1 MFNSSNMKL
10 LLTSAVGLLAFTAID
25 AGFSKAN
32 AANFFFV
39 PVAPSE
45 NANLDLNAD
54 PIFDIETDTNGNR
67 IVGGGQPVSFNIFAD
82 ITGFTAQGA
91 DEIAL
96 TWTTSID
103 PTELSFVSATAN
115 TRVSLT
121 GQANQLVQTM
131 SYLTV
136 ADGLGLRP
144 HDGVN
149 DFGITLT
156 GVDLYNGGVRVGSI
170 AVTAFDAPSVNNL
183 NLPGNE
189 FNQVVEV
196 QSVPEPLTLLG
207 AGTAMGF
214 GAFFKRKL
222 KASKSSKN

>member
-1 MFNSSNMKL
+1 MFNCSNARL
-10 LLTSAVGLLAFTAID
+10 LLTSVVGLLAFTAID

-32 AANFFFV
+32 AMNFYFV

-45 NANLDLNAD
+45 NANLDLD
-54 PIFDIETDTNGNR
+54 PIFDIQTDTNGLLLSPS
-67 IVGGGQPVSFNIFAD
+67 GGQPVSFDIFAD
-82 ITGFTAQGA
+82 ITGFTAPGTA
-91 DEIAL
+91 DEVSF
-96 TWTTSID
+96 TWTTTID
-103 PTELSFVSATAN
+103 STELSFVSATAN
-115 TRVSLT
+115 TRVSLA
-121 GQANQLVQTM
+121 GPAIQQVQRV

-136 ADGLGLRP
+136 NPGIRP

>member
-25 AGFSKAN
+25 ARFSKAN

-45 NANLDLNAD
+45 NANLDND

-115 TRVSLT
+115 TRVSLA
-121 GQANQLVQTM
+121 GPANQLVKTM

-136 ADGLGLRP
+136 LPGYRP
-144 HDGVN
+144 HDGVS

-156 GVDLYNGGVRVGSI
+156 GVDLYNGGLKVGSV
-170 AVTAFDAPSVNNL
+170 AVADFAAPSVNDL
-183 NLPGNE
+183 NLPGNQ
-189 FNQVVEV
+189 FNQVVEI
-196 QSVPEPLTLLG
+196 QAVPEPLTLLG
-207 AGTAMGF
+207 AGTAMAF

>member
-25 AGFSKAN
+25 ARFSKAN

-45 NANLDLNAD
+45 NANLDND
-54 PIFDIETDTNGNR
+54 PIFDIETYTNGNR

-115 TRVSLT
+115 TRVSLA
-121 GQANQLVQTM
+121 GPANQLVKTM

-136 ADGLGLRP
+136 LPGYRP
-144 HDGVN
+144 HDGVS

-156 GVDLYNGGVRVGSI
+156 GVDLYNGGLKVGSV
-170 AVTAFDAPSVNNL
+170 AAADFAAPSVNDL
-183 NLPGNE
+183 NLPGNQ
-189 FNQVVEV
+189 FNQVVEI
-196 QSVPEPLTLLG
+196 QAVPEPLTLLG
-207 AGTAMGF
+207 AGTAMAF

>member
-25 AGFSKAN
+25 SGFSKAN

-45 NANLDLNAD
+45 NANLDND

-156 GVDLYNGGVRVGSI
+156 GVDLYNGGVQVGSI